1 MGGSS
6 LGVETLAMI
15 LGTQEAGLE
24 LKILDMTNP
33 DQVLS
38 ASHWASLKK
47 TLFIV
52 GSKSGGT
59 SESNAFMDFFW
70 EKAQKTLGKKA
81 GRHFVAITDPNT
93 SLGKVAEERGFRK
106 VLLSDP
112 EVGGRYSAL
121 TMFGLA
127 PATLMGHDTG
137 KLLQSAGEMNVL
149 CSTATPIERNPG
161 VMLGAFLGAGAL
173 NGKDKVTLLADPE
186 LAAFGPWVEQLI
198 AESSGKNGKG
208 IVPVD
213 GEPKLNF
220 YSTDRVFVY
229 LRLNGKLDRQVSRIR
244 RAGHPLLILPWESG
258 YDLGAAFVQWEVA
271 TAAACCLLGVN
282 PFDQPDVQDSKLRT
296 KQLTDAFVK
305 DGKLKKLSPIWE
317 DDMAAVYGEKIDGVD
332 GKSDLSAVISLFLK
346 QVKIGDYVG
355 INAYVPR
362 NDRTMNELTRFR
374 GTITKKTVTSTT
386 LGYGPRFQH
395 STGQLHKGGANKGVF
410 IEITTEPS
418 ADADIPGWKMPFS
431 ILEASQA
438 LGDFETLQ
446 ARKRRVIR
454 IHFKKP
460 FAKGSLPELN

>member
-1 MGGSS
+1 
-6 LGVETLAMI
+6 
-15 LGTQEAGLE
+15 
-24 LKILDMTNP
+24 
-33 DQVLS
+33 
-38 ASHWASLKK
+38 
-47 TLFIV
+47 
-52 GSKSGGT
+52 
-59 SESNAFMDFFW
+59 
-70 EKAQKTLGKKA
+70 
-81 GRHFVAITDPNT
+81 
-93 SLGKVAEERGFRK
+93 
-106 VLLSDP
+106 
-112 EVGGRYSAL
+112 
-121 TMFGLA
+121 MFGLA

-137 KLLQSAGEMNVL
+137 KLLHSAGEMNAL
-149 CSTATPIERNPG
+149 CSTSTPIERNPG

-173 NGKDKVTLLADPE
+173 KGKDKVTLLADPE

-229 LRLNGKLDRQVSRIR
+229 LRLNGKLDRQVTRIR

-271 TAAACCLLGVN
+271 TAAACCLLRVN

-296 KQLTDAFVK
+296 KQLTDAYLK

-317 DDMAAVYGEKIDGVD
+317 NDAAAVYGEKIEGVD
-332 GKSDLSAVISLFLK
+332 DKSELSDVISLFLK
-346 QVKIGDYVG
+346 LVKVGDYVG

-362 NDRTMNELTRFR
+362 NDRTMNEMTRLR
-374 GTITKKTVTSTT
+374 SSITRKTVTPTT

-395 STGQLHKGGANKGVF
+395 STGQLHKGGANNGVF
-410 IEITTEPS
+410 IEITAEPL
-418 ADADIPGWKMPFS
+418 ADAEIPGWKMPFS
-431 ILEASQA
+431 ILEAAQA
-438 LGDFETLQ
+438 LGDYETLQ

-460 FAKGSLPELN
+460 FTKGSLPELN